1 MIIKQEIYWN
11 LDDDNKVVIDKEEIE
26 REFRIKLESIIEE
39 KTGCEEREMDE
50 YMKLH
55 DIRKQ
60 GIYNRIITASNFVI
74 GDNGTKESKEILKTF
89 IELVKLTEEEY
100 EEQKKLYG

>member
-1 MIIKQEIYWN
+1 
-11 LDDDNKVVIDKEEIE
+11 
-26 REFRIKLESIIEE
+26 
-39 KTGCEEREMDE
+39 
-50 YMKLH
+50 MKLL

-89 IELVKLTEEEY
+89 IELVKLSEEEY